1 MTPEPKAAKQAML
14 ASNNRVIGGEQDA
27 GFVRRNEDVRVI
39 DLQLANLPSSADM
52 IGVKKM
58 SGAKNVIGVAL
69 DEDNMKGICK
79 GTGRI

>member
-1 MTPEPKAAKQAML
+1 
-14 ASNNRVIGGEQDA
+14 
-27 GFVRRNEDVRVI
+27 
-39 DLQLANLPSSADM
+39 M

-79 GTGRI
+79 GTGRIQIRLNAQENLSDIQDAFARRGI